1 MPLRLALPVP
11 PVHRPGRASLLLA
24 VVALGLGACAQISED
39 EQFCRDVAQRL
50 VRSPSTFKVT
60 EAIVDYDG
68 FVAFE
73 AEAANAY
80 GTPVESSFSCQM
92 RKTDDPNA
100 RPSIQSLQIDGAE
113 VDPYALFSAE
123 TAENTSRL
131 R

>member
-1 MPLRLALPVP
+1 MPVRHALPVP
-11 PVHRPGRASLLLA
+11 SVHRTGRASLLLA

-80 GTPVESSFSCQM
+80 GTPVESYFTCQM

-100 RPSIQSLQIDGAE
+100 RPSIQSLQIDGVE

>member
-1 MPLRLALPVP
+1 MPRLALPARS
-11 PVHRPGRASLLLA
+11 VHRHGRASLLLA
-24 VVALGLGACAQISED
+24 VALGLGACAQISED

-60 EAIVDYDG
+60 EAIVDYNG
-68 FVAFE
+68 LVAFE

-92 RKTDDPNA
+92 RKTDDANA
-100 RPSIQSLQIDGAE
+100 RPSIQSLTIDGVE
-113 VDPYALFSAE
+113 VNPYALFSAE